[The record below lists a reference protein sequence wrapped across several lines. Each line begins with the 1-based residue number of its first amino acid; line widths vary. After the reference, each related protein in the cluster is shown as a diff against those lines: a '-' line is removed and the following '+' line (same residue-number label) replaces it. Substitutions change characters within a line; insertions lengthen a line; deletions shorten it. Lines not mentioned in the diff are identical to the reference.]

1 MADGPSSDLD
11 DRLFRFLTPAVLT
24 LAGVILACQAGKAAA
39 RLTGNAWLL
48 GLLSG
53 PVAGWAQAAA
63 ALMVMAPA
71 VVWLVRVRPRPARRL
86 LAVSALMC
94 WALGVVCQAF
104 SWPVGALACYAGVLA
119 VAVAYLSRRWESR
132 HP

>member
-24 LAGVILACQAGKAAA
+24 LAGVVLACQAGKAAA

-53 PVAGWAQAAA
+53 PVAGWVQASA
-63 ALMVMAPA
+63 ALTVMVPA
-71 VVWLVRVRPRPARRL
+71 VVWLIRGRPRPAGRL
-86 LAVSALMC
+86 KAVLALLC
-94 WALGVVCQAF
+94 WGLGVVCQAF
-104 SWPVGALACYAGVLA
+104 SWPVGALAWYAGVLVVAA
-119 VAVAYLSRRWESR
+119 VYLFRR
-132 HP
+132 